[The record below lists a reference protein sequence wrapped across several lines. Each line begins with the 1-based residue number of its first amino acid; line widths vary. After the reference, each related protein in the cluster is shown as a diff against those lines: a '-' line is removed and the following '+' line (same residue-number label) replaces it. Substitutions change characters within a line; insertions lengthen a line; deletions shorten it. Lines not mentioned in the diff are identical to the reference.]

1 MSDGPYPSAPSS
13 PLLPVVV
20 VPFPPAPPGPPVL
33 GCNPVLGGSTVLSWG
48 SNKLAC
54 AYVADTSGLCGA
66 RLARANARG
75 AEAGAGWSA
84 GSDAPDACVRTRTVH
99 HQLQGSGGLRPEV
112 IE

>member
-33 GCNPVLGGSTVLSWG
+33 GCNPALGGSTVLSWG

-54 AYVADTSGLCGA
+54 AYVADTSGPCGA
-66 RLARANARG
+66 RLAGANARG

-84 GSDAPDACVRTRTVH
+84 GSDAPDACVRIRTVH
-99 HQLQGSGGLRPEV
+99 HQLQGCGRLRPEV